1 MRRRRRSNYLKGR
14 DREYYVINRLRKEG
28 AVLVRRSYGSKGPI
42 DVLAVFPDCVRLV
55 QVKKNGIPR
64 GELAAL
70 KEFASRITSDDIRV
84 ELWIYRG
91 KGRGVEIKELNRR
104 S

>member
-1 MRRRRRSNYLKGR
+1 LRANYLKGR
-14 DREYYVINRLRKEG
+14 DREYYVVNRLRNEG
-28 AVLVRRSYGSKGPI
+28 ALIAKRSYGSKGPI
-42 DVLAVFPDCVRLV
+42 DVLAVFPDCVRLI
-55 QVKKNGIPR
+55 QVKKNGIR
-64 GELAAL
+64 REELIAL
-70 KEFASRITSDDIRV
+70 KKFASRITSKSIKV

>member
-1 MRRRRRSNYLKGR
+1 LRANYLKGR
-14 DREYYVINRLRKEG
+14 DREYYVVNRLRNEG
-28 AVLVRRSYGSKGPI
+28 ALIAKRSYGSKGPI
-42 DVLAVFPDCVRLV
+42 DVLAVFPDCVRLI
-55 QVKKNGIPR
+55 QVKKNGIR
-64 GELAAL
+64 REELIAL
-70 KEFASRITSDDIRV
+70 KKFASRITSDDIRV